1 MLYNRRTRQRHGKS
15 NQLLQ
20 HRIFCVKQIGNKKG
34 MYYSITTNPHNKTR
48 IHGQQAR
55 NKHNTFM
62 QCTTTD
68 NPTNKHKIGETLL
81 WLHIYTRKRMYITK
95 TNIYTITQK

>member
-1 MLYNRRTRQRHGKS
+1 MEKATNYYNTEFFWV
-15 NQLLQ
+15 
-20 HRIFCVKQIGNKKG
+20 IQIGNKKG

-55 NKHNTFM
+55 NNHSIFI

-68 NPTNKHKIGETLL
+68 NPTNKHKISETLS

-95 TNIYTITQK
+95 ETFTR